1 MIPIG
6 VPGIIDLVRRR
17 DFTDTSPGQ
26 LLQVDSEGDA
36 FLPNTLPPALDWSKL
51 VMALSEAERAVGELN
66 GIGRRLPN
74 PYLFTRPFVTRE
86 AVLSSRIEG
95 TQASLTD
102 LYALEAQTPLFEV
115 EERREDAQE
124 VQNYIRALEHGLASE
139 LPISGRLLRDMH
151 RVLMQGV
158 RGRNRAPG
166 EFRTV
171 QNWIGPA
178 GATRREATYV
188 PPPPGDAMNRSISDL
203 ERFIHDDNEMPALV
217 EIALVHYQF
226 EAIHPFLDGNGRIGR
241 LLISLL
247 FIQRGLLSE
256 PLLYLSA
263 YFERHRTAYYDHLL
277 AISQR
282 GTWEDWLK
290 FFLRGVA
297 QEAND
302 AALRAQRLFDQHEAW
317 RQRYQRE
324 GASANL
330 LTTLDQ
336 LIARPITTARRTE
349 EALGVTNRS
358 AQKIIDRLEQDGV
371 LTEITGRARNRVY
384 LAKPV
389 LNIIDLPLEE
399 LGDPN
404 EAQGPNLETGF

>member
-1 MIPIG
+1 M
-6 VPGIIDLVRRR
+6 RRK
-17 DFTDTSPGQ
+17 DFTENSPGE
-26 LLQVDSEGDA
+26 LLQVDSEGFA
-36 FLPNTLPPALDWSKL
+36 FLPNALPPGLDWGKL

-74 PYLFTRPFVTRE
+74 PYLFTRPFLNRE

-115 EERREDAQE
+115 EERREDVQE
-124 VQNYIRALEHGLASE
+124 VQNYVYALEHGLKSD
-139 LPISGRLLRDMH
+139 LPISARLLREMH
-151 RVLMQGV
+151 KVLMTDV

-166 EFRTV
+166 EFRTI

-178 GATRREATYV
+178 GATRRDATYV
-188 PPPPGDAMNRSISDL
+188 PPPPGDTLDRAVSEL
-203 ERFIHDDNEMPALV
+203 ERFIHDDNGMPALV

-263 YFERHRTAYYDHLL
+263 YFERHRAAYYDHLL

-282 GTWEDWLK
+282 GTWEDWLT

-302 AALRAQRLFDQHEAW
+302 AARRAQLLFDQHEAW
-317 RQRYQRE
+317 RQQYQRE
-324 GASANL
+324 NASANL
-330 LTTLDQ
+330 LATLDQ
-336 LIARPITTARRTE
+336 LIARPVTTARRTE
-349 EALGVTNRS
+349 EALQVTNRS
-358 AQKIIDRLEQDGV
+358 AQKIIDRLEQGGV
-371 LTEITGRARNRVY
+371 LTEMTGRARNRVY
-384 LAKPV
+384 FAQRV
-389 LNIIDLPLEE
+389 LEIIDLPLDE
-399 LGDPN
+399 LDDPS
-404 EAQGPNLETGF
+404 EGQGQNIETGF

>member
-1 MIPIG
+1 M
-6 VPGIIDLVRRR
+6 RRR

-26 LLQVDSEGDA
+26 LLQVDSEGPA
-36 FLPNTLPPALDWSKL
+36 FLPNPLPPDLRWEGKL
-51 VMALSEAERAVGELN
+51 VIALSEAERAIGELN

-124 VQNYIRALEHGLASE
+124 VQNYVLALEHGLASE
-139 LPISGRLLRDMH
+139 LPISGRLMRDMH

-158 RGRNRAPG
+158 RGRNRTPG

-178 GATRREATYV
+178 GATRRDATYV
-188 PPPPGDAMNRSISDL
+188 PPPPGDLMNQALSNL
-203 ERFIHDDNEMPALV
+203 ERFIHDDNELPALV
-217 EIALVHYQF
+217 EIALAHYQF

-247 FIQRGLLSE
+247 FIQRGLLSQ

-263 YFERHRTAYYDHLL
+263 YFERYRTAYYDHLL
-277 AISQR
+277 TISQK
-282 GTWEDWLK
+282 GTWEEWLT

-297 QEAND
+297 QEASD
-302 AALRAQRLFDQHEAW
+302 AGERAQRLFDQHEAW

-330 LTTLDQ
+330 LATLDQ
-336 LIARPITTARRTE
+336 LIARPVTTARRTE
-349 EALGVTNRS
+349 EALGVTHRS

-384 LAKPV
+384 VAQRV
-389 LNIIDLPLEE
+389 IDVIELPLEE
-399 LGDPN
+399 TADVD
-404 EAQGPNLETGF
+404 EERGPIIETGF

>member
-1 MIPIG
+1 M
-6 VPGIIDLVRRR
+6 RRP
-17 DFTDTSPGQ
+17 DFTDASPGQ
-26 LLQVDSEGDA
+26 LLQVDSEGLA
-36 FLPNTLPPALDWSKL
+36 FLPNALPPDITWDGKL
-51 VMALSEAERAVGELN
+51 VIALSEAERAIGELN

-124 VQNYIRALEHGLASE
+124 VQNYVRALEHGLSSE
-139 LPISGRLLRDMH
+139 LPISGRLMREMH

-158 RGRNRAPG
+158 RGRNRSPG
-166 EFRTV
+166 EFRTA

-178 GATRREATYV
+178 GATRRDATYV
-188 PPPPGDAMNRSISDL
+188 PPPPGDLMKGALSDL
-203 ERFIHDDNEMPALV
+203 ERFIHDDNELPALV

-247 FIQRGLLSE
+247 FIQRGLLSQ

-263 YFERHRTAYYDHLL
+263 YFERHRTAYYDYLL
-277 AISQR
+277 AISQK
-282 GTWEDWLK
+282 GAWEEWLK

-297 QEAND
+297 HEAND

-317 RQRYQRE
+317 RQRYQQE

-336 LIARPITTARRTE
+336 LIARPVTTARRTE

-371 LTEITGRARNRVY
+371 LTEVTGRARNRIY
-384 LAKPV
+384 LAERV
-389 LNIIDLPLEE
+389 LEIIELPLEE
-399 LGDPN
+399 TADRSEEG
-404 EAQGPNLETGF
+404 GPIIETGF